1 MNSDSPLLDMLVY
14 YSTLSMVCFGG
25 VLASMPDVHR
35 FIVEQH
41 HWMSG
46 EEFTR
51 IFGIANAAPGP
62 NMMVV
67 GLLGYQVAGPLGA
80 VVSFGALSLPS
91 SVVAYYMGG
100 LWHRMRNKPWR
111 IAVQSGLTPLTVGLL
126 LASGYILTMAADAG
140 SWVAYALTAAVV
152 VLALFTRLHPLILL
166 AAGAILGGMGW
177 V

>member
-1 MNSDSPLLDMLVY
+1 MKIDILLDMAAY
-14 YSTLSMVCFGG
+14 YSTLSLICFGG

-41 HWMSG
+41 HWMGS

-51 IFGIANAAPGP
+51 LFGISNAAPGP

-67 GLLGYQVAGPLGA
+67 GMLGYQIAGPLGA
-80 VVSFGALSLPS
+80 IVSFGALSLPS
-91 SVVAYYMGG
+91 AVVAYFTGS
-100 LWHRMRNKPWR
+100 LWHRMRDRPWR
-111 IAVQSGLTPLTVGLL
+111 VAVQAGLVPLTVGLL

-140 SWVAYALTAAVV
+140 SWVAYAITAATVGV
-152 VLALFTRLHPLILL
+152 AMYVRVHPLWCL
-166 AAGAILGGMGW
+166 AAGALVGWMGW

>member
-1 MNSDSPLLDMLVY
+1 MKLDILLDMAGY
-14 YSTLSMVCFGG
+14 YSTLSLICFGG

-41 HWMSG
+41 HWMSS

-51 IFGIANAAPGP
+51 LFGISNAAPGP

-67 GLLGYQVAGPLGA
+67 GMLGYQVAGPLGA
-80 VVSFGALSLPS
+80 LVSFGALSLPS
-91 SVVAYYMGG
+91 SVVAYFTGS
-100 LWHRMRNKPWR
+100 LWHRMRDRPWR
-111 IAVQSGLTPLTVGLL
+111 VAVQAGLTPLTVGLL

-140 SWVAYALTAAVV
+140 SWAAYAITAVTVV
-152 VLALFTRLHPLILL
+152 VAMYVRVHPLWCL
-166 AAGAILGGMGW
+166 AAGALIGGFGW

>member
-1 MNSDSPLLDMLVY
+1 MSDDPLLEMLVY
-14 YSTLSMVCFGG
+14 FGTLSMVCFGG

-41 HWMSG
+41 HWMSSD
-46 EEFTR
+46 EFTS
-51 IFGIANAAPGP
+51 IFGMANAAPGP

-80 VVSFGALSLPS
+80 LVSFAAMSIPS
-91 SVVAYYMGG
+91 SVVAYYTGG

-126 LASGYILTMAADAG
+126 LASGYILTISADSG
-140 SWVAYALTAAVV
+140 SWVAYAVTAATVV
-152 VLALFTRLHPLILL
+152 VALLTRVHPLVLL
-166 AAGAILGGMGW
+166 AFGAILGGFGW